1 MKRVAALR
9 QLSDDHH
16 QGLVLALRAKKAA
29 DGKDGLSVDAIWAEV
44 ARRFADELEPHFQLE
59 ERYLAPALLD
69 VGETQLVQ
77 RLHHEH
83 AALRELLTS
92 PDRSAASLREFGHL
106 LAQHIRFEEREL
118 FEAAQQLLS
127 SRTLDAI
134 ATADSKS

>member
-44 ARRFADELEPHFQLE
+44 VQRFADELEPHFQIE

-69 VGETQLVQ
+69 VGEIQLVQ
-77 RLHHEH
+77 RLHQEH
-83 AALRELLTS
+83 AALRELLEAT
-92 PDRSAASLREFGHL
+92 DHSAASLREFGQM
-106 LAQHIRFEEREL
+106 LAQHIRFEERDL
-118 FEAAQQLLS
+118 FEAAQRLLS